1 MLPITNEYARNTSPP
16 SFGGSRRHR
25 RSSHSIPIILRRL
38 FRFPQMDFE
47 FALWQMAYLL
57 IAPRRV
63 YRNIYY
69 HKQTKNQWARDDP
82 AFLVLLASLLCVS
95 AVAWGL
101 AYGLG
106 MVGILRAMLFMVL
119 VDFLLVGSLA
129 ATFTWFVSNRFL
141 IMDTMAHAVE
151 QKVEWA
157 YAFDVHCN
165 SFFPVFLITYV
176 LQFFFMPVLKHDN
189 WISLFFGNTIYF
201 CAAVWY
207 IYGTFLG
214 FNALPFLAHTEL
226 FLYPILIGTILY
238 VASLFGFNVS
248 QNILTLYFGTT

>member
-1 MLPITNEYARNTSPP
+1 MLPTSYARNSPP
-16 SFGGSRRHR
+16 SFDGSRRQR
-25 RSSHSIPIILRRL
+25 RASHSIPLIIRRL

-47 FALWQMAYLL
+47 FALWQMGYLV

-82 AFLVLLASLLCVS
+82 AFLVILATLLCLS

-101 AYGLG
+101 MYGLG

-129 ATFTWFVSNRFL
+129 ASFTWFVSNRFL
-141 IMDTMAHAVE
+141 VLNNMTHAVD
-151 QKVEWA
+151 QQVEWA

-165 SFFPVFLITYV
+165 SFFPVFLIIYV
-176 LQFFFMPVLKHDN
+176 LQFFFMPLLLRSN
-189 WISLFFGNTIYF
+189 WISLFVGNTMYF
-201 CAAVWY
+201 CASAWY

-226 FLYPILIGTILY
+226 FLYPILLCAVFYI
-238 VASLFGFNVS
+238 ASLFGLNMS
-248 QNILTLYFGTT
+248 QSALSLYFG